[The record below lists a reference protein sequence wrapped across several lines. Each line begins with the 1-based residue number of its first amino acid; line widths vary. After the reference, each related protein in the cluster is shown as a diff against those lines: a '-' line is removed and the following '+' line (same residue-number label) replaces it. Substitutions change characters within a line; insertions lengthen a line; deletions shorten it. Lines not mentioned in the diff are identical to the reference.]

1 MTEIRSVGFSA
12 HPALSHILNLHLQD
26 NVVSRSKFEVL
37 EWRLAEVEKVAWE
50 AKKAADKK
58 VTFRQQGGAGGN
70 GGTQGGSSSG
80 N

>member
-12 HPALSHILNLHLQD
+12 HPALSHVLNLHLQD
-26 NVVSRSKFEVL
+26 NVVSRSKFEAL
-37 EWRLAEVEKVAWE
+37 EQRLAEVEKVARE

-58 VTFRQQGGAGGN
+58 VTFRQGGAGGN
-70 GGTQGGSSSG
+70 GGAQGGSGAG